1 MGEIIVDSPIR
12 LFTFPSSECSKTMRH
27 TYLANLL
34 LLLFL
39 QIRPCPERQ
48 TPVRRQQRSRW
59 SLGDRGLHGHH
70 LGVQGDL
77 ISLHPP
83 NYSFVMGL
91 RPPPNQTPVI
101 HVSSSLST
109 FLCRPSPSST
119 RSTTASSAPTSTTR
133 APGTTAVAT
142 PAAEAE
148 EEEAVVEAPRNP
160 VEADQGGARPRPRR
174 PDCTGKRD
182 GQ

>member
-1 MGEIIVDSPIR
+1 M
-12 LFTFPSSECSKTMRH
+12 
-27 TYLANLL
+27 YLANLF

-83 NYSFVMGL
+83 TYSFVIMMGL
-91 RPPPNQTPVI
+91 TPPPNQTPVI
-101 HVSSSLST
+101 HVSSPLFST
-109 FLCRPSPSST
+109 FLFRPSPSST

-142 PAAEAE
+142 PAAAE
-148 EEEAVVEAPRNP
+148 EEEAAAEAPRNP
-160 VEADQGGARPRPRR
+160 VEADQGVARPRPRR
-174 PDCTGKRD
+174 PDCTGKRERGND
-182 GQ
+182 VSLRNALSPIDRIPLLSNKR

>member
-1 MGEIIVDSPIR
+1 M
-12 LFTFPSSECSKTMRH
+12 
-27 TYLANLL
+27 
-34 LLLFL
+34 LLFL

-83 NYSFVMGL
+83 NYSFVGL
-91 RPPPNQTPVI
+91 RLPSNPTPVI
-101 HVSSSLST
+101 HVSSPLST
-109 FLCRPSPSST
+109 FLSRPSPSST

-142 PAAEAE
+142 PAAAEEE
-148 EEEAVVEAPRNP
+148 EEEAVAAEAPRNP

-174 PDCTGKRD
+174 PDCTGKREEAMKFRYEMLSHRSIAFRCY
-182 GQ
+182 QTNVKA